1 MQLIRDENNSSDCE
15 RNFGHSRLAN
25 QPHGK
30 TVGARRRFVGFLRWL
45 ERLTSRQSAASKRR
59 PASTVSGLESSTD
72 SSNSSPLS
80 ANQDDPAENNEITG
94 DRVRERETGKGNGT
108 GQGRVSL
115 MPFLHLGVNF
125 RGSDTPTKGDIE
137 GVLDKAK
144 SWYRY
149 APNCWLIYTKL
160 SAEKWGERLL
170 EIPGMKD
177 NTTFFLC
184 EIELSPDK
192 RYGWLAETAWK
203 WIKRDRV

>member
-1 MQLIRDENNSSDCE
+1 
-15 RNFGHSRLAN
+15 
-25 QPHGK
+25 
-30 TVGARRRFVGFLRWL
+30 
-45 ERLTSRQSAASKRR
+45 
-59 PASTVSGLESSTD
+59 
-72 SSNSSPLS
+72 
-80 ANQDDPAENNEITG
+80 
-94 DRVRERETGKGNGT
+94 
-108 GQGRVSL
+108 